1 MKRSENEAVRRP
13 DTRDDATPWKLYNRL
28 IEAFRKISPY
38 AIIVW
43 ERTGPTSRPIA
54 AWA

>member
-28 IEAFRKISPY
+28 IEGGDTPVASGELLRLG
-38 AIIVW
+38 W
-43 ERTGPTSRPIA
+43 NQRPSD
-54 AWA
+54 

>member
-28 IEAFRKISPY
+28 IEGIPEDIAVRDY
-38 AIIVW
+38 CL